1 MHRATLLIPEN
12 FAVADQTR
20 DPLKKGEN
28 VKESFS
34 HSFRKPFHPEKD
46 RGKQLFP
53 LERWTEVDFE
63 RQCARD
69 HVTGGI
75 FSVLLDFILW
85 PCLGWI
91 CFDWNGSYHF
101 GFWAQ
106 RFKIRHCQHPN
117 RLPKKA
123 ESSHSKRRYPAQ
135 AGPIRLFLESS
146 HFVWVLLHFKQWVWG
161 WRKSLSQH
169 SGYGVKSAG
178 GAKTRQQCGVQ
189 TPGEKV

>member
-20 DPLKKGEN
+20 DPLEKGEN

-69 HVTGGI
+69 RVTGGI
-75 FSVLLDFILW
+75 FSVLLDFFLW

-91 CFDWNGSYHF
+91 CFDWNGSYHLGSELSVLKSHTANILTGCPRKQKAHTLNADTQPRPDLYGSTSSRAISFESCCTSNNGF
-101 GFWAQ
+101 GVEG
-106 RFKIRHCQHPN
+106 R
-117 RLPKKA
+117 
-123 ESSHSKRRYPAQ
+123 
-135 AGPIRLFLESS
+135 
-146 HFVWVLLHFKQWVWG
+146 V
-161 WRKSLSQH
+161 
-169 SGYGVKSAG
+169 
-178 GAKTRQQCGVQ
+178 
-189 TPGEKV
+189 